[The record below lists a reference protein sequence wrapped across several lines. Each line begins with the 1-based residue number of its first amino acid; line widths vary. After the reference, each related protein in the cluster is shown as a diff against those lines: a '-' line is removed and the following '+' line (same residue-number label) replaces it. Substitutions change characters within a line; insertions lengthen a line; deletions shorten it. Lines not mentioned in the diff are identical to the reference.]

1 MEKALVK
8 KLYRETSVFMGKEI
22 EISGWVRKIR
32 VSKGFGFIEIN
43 DGSFFKGVQIVFD
56 ETLANFDEISR
67 VSIASSLI
75 IKGLVVESQGAGQ
88 TFEVKAI
95 SIEVFQKADL
105 DYPLQNKRHSM
116 EFLREIA
123 HLRPRTNTFSAVFRV
138 RSLVA
143 YAIHKFFQESGFVYV
158 HTPIITGSDCEGAG
172 EMFRV
177 TTLDLNNIP
186 KTDTGAIDFK
196 EDFFAKETNLTVS
209 GQLNGETYCSAFRNI
224 YTFSEYR

>member
-75 IKGLVVESQGAGQ
+75 IKGLVDRKSV
-88 TFEVKAI
+88 V
-95 SIEVFQKADL
+95 
-105 DYPLQNKRHSM
+105 
-116 EFLREIA
+116 
-123 HLRPRTNTFSAVFRV
+123 
-138 RSLVA
+138 
-143 YAIHKFFQESGFVYV
+143 
-158 HTPIITGSDCEGAG
+158 
-172 EMFRV
+172 
-177 TTLDLNNIP
+177 
-186 KTDTGAIDFK
+186 
-196 EDFFAKETNLTVS
+196 
-209 GQLNGETYCSAFRNI
+209 
-224 YTFSEYR
+224 